1 MEELPT
7 CGKGLAQRSEIP
19 VKLGTLIASLADNLD
34 AHLPTIDVGNE
45 AGRFERDAYASLIN
59 GFREIAERMAAISSE
74 MAGYR
79 HLPMAP
85 HHDAALF
92 KPRITDSFNRYVTL
106 EGELANQLLESH
118 ARDLQLL
125 RYMLGEN

>member
-1 MEELPT
+1 
-7 CGKGLAQRSEIP
+7 
-19 VKLGTLIASLADNLD
+19 
-34 AHLPTIDVGNE
+34 
-45 AGRFERDAYASLIN
+45 
-59 GFREIAERMAAISSE
+59 
-74 MAGYR
+74 
-79 HLPMAP
+79 MAP